1 MPNTATDYLRVS
13 GQITTYPLTTTAIM
27 VDFRGSSRVM
37 LRVSGDDIRISYN
50 EAMNT
55 DSTFIMADGTNAILD
70 PPNLMGDSVFIR
82 ADSGT
87 CNLHIWKQ
95 GVRL

>member
-1 MPNTATDYLRVS
+1 MSNTATDYLRVS
-13 GQITTYPLTTTAIM
+13 GQISTYALTTTPIM
-27 VDFRGSSRVM
+27 IDLRGAARVQI
-37 LRVSGDDIRISYN
+37 RVSGDDIRISYN

-55 DSTFIMADGTNAILD
+55 DSTFIMADLTNAIYD

-87 CNLHIWKQ
+87 CNLQIWKQ

>member
-1 MPNTATDYLRVS
+1 MVNTATDYIRVS
-13 GQITTYPLTTTAIM
+13 GQISTYALTTTPTM
-27 VDFRGSSRVM
+27 VDLRGSARVM
-37 LRVSGDDIRISYN
+37 LRVSGDDIRISYS

-55 DSTFIMADGTNAILD
+55 NETFIMADLTNAIYD

-87 CNLHIWKQ
+87 CNLQIWKM